1 MDRYY
6 AKAADDLPAKDLQ
19 LTAVTALFIASK
31 NLEVDPLDL
40 QTCCKT
46 LCFSKYAKSAFLKKE
61 TEIRRAALYENEC
74 PSALDFLMFYIRCV
88 KKYIQQDAS
97 MGSYQTELNLFL
109 QEVQTISYDL
119 TKSLIVD
126 ASLMKYKPSI
136 LANTVLFL
144 GMQLQFEL
152 WQEQRKLS
160 LQHKLTR
167 ELTSSIC

>member
-1 MDRYY
+1 M
-6 AKAADDLPAKDLQ
+6 
-19 LTAVTALFIASK
+19 
-31 NLEVDPLDL
+31 
-40 QTCCKT
+40 
-46 LCFSKYAKSAFLKKE
+46 
-61 TEIRRAALYENEC
+61 
-74 PSALDFLMFYIRCV
+74 
-88 KKYIQQDAS
+88 
-97 MGSYQTELNLFL
+97 
-109 QEVQTISYDL
+109 QTISYDL